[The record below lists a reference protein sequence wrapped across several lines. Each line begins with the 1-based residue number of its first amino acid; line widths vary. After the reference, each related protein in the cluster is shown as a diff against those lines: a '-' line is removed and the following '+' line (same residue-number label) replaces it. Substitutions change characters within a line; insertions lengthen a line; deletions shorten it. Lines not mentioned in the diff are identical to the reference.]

1 MLLKSIKLNNIR
13 SYEDEKI
20 SFPDGSL
27 LLSGDIG
34 SGKSTILLAIEFCF
48 FGFRPKVLDG
58 ATLLRHGKKEGSVE
72 LKLDIDKKEVIIKR
86 TIKRGNRSIGQSSG
100 YMIRE
105 GKKKELTAVE
115 LKAEVLNLL
124 GYPRN
129 ILTKSKDLIYRYTV
143 YTPQEEMK
151 TIITDDPD
159 SRLDVLRKV
168 FNIDKYRKIKDNSSV
183 YIRVLKDR
191 AKFLEGK
198 STGIEE
204 RKQQKKE
211 RLKEIEEFDIRIKAR
226 KPKHE
231 AIKSEITLKK
241 KNIERFEK
249 DLKKLAGLKK
259 DLELQNLSLK
269 MRIEQRQRNAAEI
282 GRLSKAIEEI
292 RKDSQAISNEREDIL
307 KKETISKGNSV
318 KLLESTIRKLGQD
331 IAGFT
336 ISKKNAAEIRSKI
349 TSLDKCPTCEQ
360 EVKKEYK
367 EAIINREDRKIKDN
381 EESLDIYRKQMKRS
395 EDELVKLR
403 QDIEKLRKESAAIEL
418 NRLKIKNLNENIKQE
433 ENLAKS
439 QEDIKAEVGKINQKK
454 LSIQK
459 DLSEYSNIEEL
470 YSELR
475 KKLDKIQIDE
485 RKLALDINSLEK
497 DKSGLQM
504 LASSIDKEIDEKTR
518 ALDKLN
524 QIRHMIEWIDQ
535 YFIKL
540 VTIIEKHVLSSIY
553 NEFDSHFREWFNIL
567 IEDENLQVRLDD
579 QFTPMV
585 VQNGYDA
592 AIGNLSGGEK
602 TSIALSYRLALNK
615 VINDL
620 IPTIKTGD
628 IIILD
633 EPTDGFSSNQLD
645 KVREILDQLTNR
657 QTIIVSHE
665 SKIET
670 FVDYV
675 VRIAKTEH
683 VSRVFS

>member
-13 SYEDEKI
+13 SYREENI
-20 SFPDGSL
+20 RFPEGSL

-34 SGKSTILLAIEFCF
+34 SGKSTILLAIEFCL

-58 ATLLRHGKKEGSVE
+58 STLLRHGKKEGSVE

-86 TIKRGNRSIGQSSG
+86 TIKRGSRSIGQSSG
-100 YMIRE
+100 YIIKE
-105 GKKKELTAVE
+105 GRKKELTAVE
-115 LKAEVLNLL
+115 LKAEILSLL

-168 FNIDKYRKIKDNSSV
+168 FNIDKYRKIRENSSV

-191 AKFLEGK
+191 SKVLEGR
-198 STGIEE
+198 SMGIEE

-211 RLKEIEEFDIRIKAR
+211 RLKGIEELDIRIKAR

-231 AIKSEITLKK
+231 VVKDEIALKR
-241 KNIERFEK
+241 KNLERFEK
-249 DLKKLAGLKK
+249 DLKKLAGFKK
-259 DLELQNLSLK
+259 DLELQDLGLK

-282 GRLSKAIEEI
+282 ERLSGAIEETG
-292 RKDSQAISNEREDIL
+292 KDSQAVSNERESIL
-307 KKETISKGNSV
+307 KKEISSKENSV

-336 ISKKNAAEIRSKI
+336 ISKKNAADIRSKI

-360 EVKKEYK
+360 EVKREYK
-367 EAIINREDRKIKDN
+367 EAIISREDRKIRDN

-395 EDELVKLR
+395 EDELAKIK
-403 QDIEKLRKESAAIEL
+403 QDIERLRKESASIEL
-418 NRLKIKNLNENIKQE
+418 NKLKVKNLNEKIKQRE
-433 ENLAKS
+433 ELAKS
-439 QEDIKAEVGKINQKK
+439 QDNIKREIGKINQKK
-454 LSIQK
+454 LSIRAE
-459 DLSEYSNIEEL
+459 LSEFSNIEEL
-470 YSELR
+470 YTELR
-475 KKLDKIQIDE
+475 KELDRMQIDE
-485 RKLALDINSLEK
+485 RKIALDINSLEK
-497 DKSGLQM
+497 EKEGLQM
-504 LASSIDKEIDEKTR
+504 LASSLDKEIDEKAR

-524 QIRHMIEWIDQ
+524 HIRQMTGWIDQ
-535 YFIKL
+535 YFIKM

-553 NEFDSHFREWFNIL
+553 NEFDSLFREWFNIL

-579 QFTPMV
+579 QFTPV
-585 VQNGYDA
+585 VMQNGYDT
-592 AIGNLSGGEK
+592 AIENLSGGEK

-620 IPTIKTGD
+620 ISTIKTSD

-645 KVREILDQLTNR
+645 KIRDILDQLTNR
-657 QTIIVSHE
+657 QIIIVSHE